1 MRSQNRFKVIMLV
14 ATNIGKSAR
23 PKLVVLCIS
32 KESANR
38 EQTYDAIKIEQIDV
52 ISD

>member
-1 MRSQNRFKVIMLV
+1 MRSQNRFKVIILA
-14 ATNIGKSAR
+14 ATNTGKSVR
-23 PKLVVLCIS
+23 PKSVALCIS